1 MFEND
6 EKYTIFRHLSFI
18 NSKNIAPIQKKLI
31 FANKNNE
38 FLGLITTNTIR
49 LMIRNLLYM
58 MFSMTLLLG
67 APVSANANNAIE
79 IVDNDI
85 VGITVTVSEST
96 LRVTGATGL
105 TLSIYNV
112 AGVHVQSFRVEGADR
127 RYELNLPKGCYIV
140 KVGKVVRKISIK

>member
-1 MFEND
+1 LFPLNILNVAEIFFVK
-6 EKYTIFRHLSFI
+6 KYRYEAKCLSLQI
-18 NSKNIAPIQKKLI
+18 
-31 FANKNNE
+31 NNE
-38 FLGLITTNTIR
+38 FLGLITTNTVR
-49 LMIRNLLYM
+49 LMMRNLLYM

-67 APVSANANNAIE
+67 APVSAHANNAIE

>member
-1 MFEND
+1 M
-6 EKYTIFRHLSFI
+6 R
-18 NSKNIAPIQKKLI
+18 I
-31 FANKNNE
+31 FANRKK

-49 LMIRNLLYM
+49 LMMRNLLYM

-67 APVSANANNAIE
+67 ATVSAHANNAIE